1 MTFKQISIE
10 NRSYYFF
17 SDMIN
22 INNFD
27 HVNIESKNS
36 LYLIFNNVDGYIEES
51 NGNKYLIFASTDK
64 NKEILEKYTKI
75 WNEIQI
81 QIKTIDGAEPIEYK
95 KDFVKIRFE

>member
-1 MTFKQISIE
+1 M
-10 NRSYYFF
+10 
-17 SDMIN
+17 
-22 INNFD
+22 
-27 HVNIESKNS
+27 
-36 LYLIFNNVDGYIEES
+36 
-51 NGNKYLIFASTDK
+51 IFASTDK